1 MSVLYNSNCLYTDK
15 NGYLYSCDNIR
26 LQGLLADDD
35 YNQEDFQRYFNDM
48 KNMRISDV
56 STCFTKLK
64 YRYLWNISC
73 KNTKITVMYYFNGM
87 SETQEDRK
95 KVVLDFN
102 PNKLEYDDFVE
113 IQKIVVNL
121 VELSCVR
128 MDLAVDIPIERKFA
142 HLIKGNKNYEFRDYN
157 ADGITE
163 YTGRRSEVGFCKLYD
178 KTKESKLE
186 TALTRFEI
194 TCKPSI
200 LEFKKKLSKVLIEKE
215 NYQEELMQIDNV
227 KGSTM
232 GIIAVMKS
240 IDVQSR
246 IFAMKKFPKYTQLK
260 IRPYV
265 FADTYSLELDYK
277 CVQAVF
283 DWVTNAVYFKQF
295 IPNV

>member
-1 MSVLYNSNCLYTDK
+1 M
-15 NGYLYSCDNIR
+15 YSCDNLR
-26 LQGLLADDD
+26 LQGLLADDE
-35 YNQEDFQRYFNDM
+35 YNQEDFNRYFNDM
-48 KNMRISDV
+48 TNMRLSDV
-56 STCFTKLK
+56 STNFAKLK
-64 YRYLWNISC
+64 YRYLWNIVC
-73 KNTKITVMYYFNGM
+73 KNTKITVMYYFNGL
-87 SETQEDRK
+87 SESQEDRK

-113 IQKIVVNL
+113 IQKIVSNL
-121 VELSCVR
+121 VELSVVR
-128 MDLAVDIPIERKFA
+128 MDLAVDLPIDRKYA
-142 HLIKGNKNYEFRDYN
+142 HLLKGNKNYEYRDYN

-163 YTGRRSEVGFCKLYD
+163 YTGRRNEIGFCKLYD

-200 LEFKKKLSKVLIEKE
+200 MEFKKKISKVLIETE
-215 NYQEELMQIDNV
+215 NYQEELFEIDNV
-227 KGSTM
+227 KSSTK
-232 GIIAVMKS
+232 GLIAVFKCL
-240 IDVQSR
+240 DVHTR
-246 IFAMKKFPKYTQLK
+246 LLAIKKFSRYTQYK